1 MNARYGKDTEPGV
14 REHVASALVNQG
26 VVLGKLGSFEEA
38 LQVLKQVD
46 ERYGK
51 DAEPSFREKVAR
63 SLGNQGFV
71 LGKIGRFE
79 EAIVALHKAKVIF
92 SALRM
97 TEDVQKVRE
106 LIEQWK
112 KKK

>member
-1 MNARYGKDTEPGV
+1 MAKIQNPAV
-14 REHVASALVNQG
+14 RKHVASALVNQG

-46 ERYGK
+46 EHYGK
-51 DAEPSFREKVAR
+51 DADPGFREKVAR

-71 LGKIGRFE
+71 LGKLGRFE
-79 EAIVALHKAKVIF
+79 EAIVVLRKAKVIF